1 MKKSIIA
8 ILSVCLAALFI
19 SCGSTKVEDKGV
31 QNDDWISCVK
41 EGAELSNGCF
51 YTTEDLGEY
60 LSLEIEMK
68 KDSGFEGSC
77 YGLIFGYTDTN
88 EEKLKNY
95 TRFEI
100 NALGEY
106 ALYTFDGSKYVDLMD
121 DSANNTAYMI
131 EEALINKGLGSSN
144 KLMIERNKDGTY
156 NCFINGTKI
165 AENKKIMDSSN
176 NNVRAFFSVGKAN
189 EENFPDEPVQVFYKI
204 SKFVPATDAK

>member
-1 MKKSIIA
+1 MKKSITLF
-8 ILSVCLAALFI
+8 LSVCLTSLLI
-19 SCGSTKVEDKGV
+19 SCGSTKVENKDSAKG
-31 QNDDWISCVK
+31 DWISCIK
-41 EGAELSNGCF
+41 DGAELNYGCF
-51 YTTEDLGEY
+51 YTTDDLGEF

-77 YGLIFGYTDTN
+77 YGLVFGYTDTN

-121 DSANNTAYMI
+121 DSANNTAYLI
-131 EEALINKGLGSSN
+131 EEAAINKGLGSSN
-144 KLMIERNKDGTY
+144 TLKIARNKDGSY
-156 NCFINGTKI
+156 NCYINGTLI

-176 NNVRAFFSVGKAN
+176 NNVRASFSVGKAD
-189 EENFPDEPVQVFYKI
+189 EEKLPDEPVQVFYKI
-204 SKFVPATDAK
+204 SNFVPATEAK